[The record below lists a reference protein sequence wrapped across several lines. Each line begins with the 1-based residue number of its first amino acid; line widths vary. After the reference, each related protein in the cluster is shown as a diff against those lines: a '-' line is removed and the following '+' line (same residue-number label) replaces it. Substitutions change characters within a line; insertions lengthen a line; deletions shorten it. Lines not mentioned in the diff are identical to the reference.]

1 MLKTPLTT
9 AIFDFHK
16 VISALTTPLTTATA
30 TLLLVKT
37 SLYATPLTIPTL
49 TPSRVK
55 TSLQKALPFPFI
67 FRYFIFPTSSPLFFS
82 PAKEAKNADNY
93 DNTNEKK
100 KGPRKVFGKYMKTIQ
115 AEFSILSFQNFRL

>member
-1 MLKTPLTT
+1 MTPLTT

-30 TLLLVKT
+30 TRSLVKT
-37 SLYATPLTIPTL
+37 GLYATPLTIPTP

-55 TSLQKALPFPFI
+55 TSLWKAFPFPFI
-67 FRYFIFPTSSPLFFS
+67 FRYFISPSSFPHFFFS

-100 KGPRKVFGKYMKTIQ
+100 KGARKVFGKYMKTIW
-115 AEFSILSFQNFRL
+115 AEFSILSF